1 MDTMDTMGRHVIAE
15 LWDCDFDKLND
26 MPYIDRLFVDAS
38 IRAVSDVREVAFHK
52 LSPQGGMGGGIF
64 W

>member
-26 MPYIDRLFVDAS
+26 MPRILNNYLWMQ
-38 IRAVSDVREVAFHK
+38 H
-52 LSPQGGMGGGIF
+52 
-64 W
+64 